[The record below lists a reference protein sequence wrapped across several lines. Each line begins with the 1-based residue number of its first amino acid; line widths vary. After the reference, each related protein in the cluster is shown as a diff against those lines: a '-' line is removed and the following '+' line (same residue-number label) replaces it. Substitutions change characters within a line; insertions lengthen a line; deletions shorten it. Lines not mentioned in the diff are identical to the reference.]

1 MNTSTYLRRFSR
13 LLILG
18 AAIAGATATV
28 AGAVGRPPD
37 VSDAAA
43 ANATLPDVFE
53 RYAATHPSGSALPD
67 VFERY
72 LAAHPYG
79 SDLSTPAVRP
89 PDVQDNA
96 AAIAEPSPVDRI
108 IAQERAR
115 HGDLAMFGSSRSAA
129 QTSTLVTRPPDVRD
143 AADAATTVSAGRGN
157 GFDWGDYAIGIG
169 SGIGLSLL
177 LAGAL
182 GAGLQRRGRM
192 QTA

>member
-1 MNTSTYLRRFSR
+1 MERLPGKGGEMNTSTYLRRFTR

-18 AAIAGATATV
+18 AAIAGATASV
-28 AGAVGRPPD
+28 AGADWRPSD
-37 VSDAAA
+37 VSQATTP
-43 ANATLPDVFE
+43 NATVPDVFE
-53 RYAATHPSGSALPD
+53 RYA
-67 VFERY
+67 
-72 LAAHPYG
+72 AAHPYG
-79 SDLSTPAVRP
+79 SDLSTSDAR
-89 PDVQDNA
+89 PDVRDHGDATTAQSRTV
-96 AAIAEPSPVDRI
+96 EESVVDRI

-115 HGDLAMFGSSRSAA
+115 NGDLTVFGSSPSAG
-129 QTSTLVTRPPDVRD
+129 QSSTAVTRPPDVRD
-143 AADAATTVSAGRGN
+143 AASAAETVSAGQGD